1 MAENNLFIDTNVI
14 IDLLADRL
22 PFSNA
27 AFEIFHKSNR
37 SRWNLYTSS
46 NSIITSFYIIEK
58 NVNSKLANK
67 AIRTILNRVTVQDL
81 NKLDLLNALNSST
94 ADLEDAAQ
102 IGCAKK
108 IGKINFIVTRDRKGF
123 ERSQIEII
131 SPDELVNTQ

>member
-1 MAENNLFIDTNVI
+1 MAKNNLFIDTNVI

-27 AFEIFHKSNR
+27 AYEIFHESNR

-46 NSIITSFYIIEK
+46 NSIITSYYIIEK
-58 NVNSKLANK
+58 NTNPKLANK
-67 AIRTILNRVTVQDL
+67 AIETILNRVTVQDL

-94 ADLEDAAQ
+94 DDLEDAAQ
-102 IGCAKK
+102 IECAKK

-123 ERSQIEII
+123 KKSQIAII
-131 SPDELVNTQ
+131 SPDELMNT